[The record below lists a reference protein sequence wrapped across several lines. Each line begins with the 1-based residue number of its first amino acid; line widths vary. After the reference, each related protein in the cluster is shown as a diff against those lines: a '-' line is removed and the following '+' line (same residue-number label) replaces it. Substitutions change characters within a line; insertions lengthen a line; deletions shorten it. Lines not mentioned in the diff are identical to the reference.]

1 VNILKV
7 LIVDD
12 TSLARAMLRKVVEE
26 CGVLDIFEAQNG
38 VEAVQIFEKERPDL
52 VTMDITMPEMDGI
65 TATRKILEIDREANV
80 VVCSA
85 LGQKEVVMEAIEA
98 GAKQYIIKPFD
109 SGQVISTIK
118 TVLGMKP

>member
-1 VNILKV
+1 MVKV

-65 TATRKILEIDREANV
+65 TATRKILEIDKEANV

>member
-1 VNILKV
+1 VKV

-65 TATRKILEIDREANV
+65 TATRKILEIDKEANV